1 MIKALLFDMDGL
13 LLDSERVVQHSW
25 NVAGRLLGYGEV
37 GEHIYHTLGMNVK
50 GRMEYFKKT
59 LGEEFTFE
67 EFQTLSRKAF
77 FEVAENEGIPLK
89 RGAKELIFYA
99 KQIGYKVG
107 LVTSSRRE
115 YAVDILTKA
124 EIFQYFDGCMFGDM
138 VTKSKPDPEIYRKS
152 AEMLGIAPE
161 YCIAFEDAPAGVKSA
176 TTAGIDVIMVPDL
189 VEPDE
194 ETRMR
199 AWKVLHSLDEAIAI
213 LRMEARG

>member
-1 MIKALLFDMDGL
+1 M
-13 LLDSERVVQHSW
+13 
-25 NVAGRLLGYGEV
+25 
-37 GEHIYHTLGMNVK
+37 
-50 GRMEYFKKT
+50 
-59 LGEEFTFE
+59 
-67 EFQTLSRKAF
+67 
-77 FEVAENEGIPLK
+77 
-89 RGAKELIFYA
+89 
-99 KQIGYKVG
+99 
-107 LVTSSRRE
+107 
-115 YAVDILTKA
+115 
-124 EIFQYFDGCMFGDM
+124 
-138 VTKSKPDPEIYRKS
+138 TKSKPDPEIYRKS

>member
-37 GEHIYHTLGMNVK
+37 GEYIYHTLGMNVK

-59 LGEEFTFE
+59 LGEEFPFE

-77 FEVAENEGIPLK
+77 FEVAEKEGIPLK

-99 KQIGYKVG
+99 KQMGYKVG

-124 EIFQYFDGCMFGDM
+124 GIFQYFDGCMFGDM